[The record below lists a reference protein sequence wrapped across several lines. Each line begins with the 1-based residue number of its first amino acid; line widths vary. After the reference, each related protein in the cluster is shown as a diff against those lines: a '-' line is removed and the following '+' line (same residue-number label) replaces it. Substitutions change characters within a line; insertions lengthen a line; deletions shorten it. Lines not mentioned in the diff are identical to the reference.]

1 MKHPSKWSKGEA
13 GMVFIS
19 LPLLWGLVSAL
30 TYLVAAYGLVVIDV
44 FAAVL
49 SLTVGAIL
57 LHQHREAERKRSLDL
72 IDERSRAECAAI
84 LGQGASSYYNLQ
96 PGEAVIPL
104 NSGVY
109 VKPKTDPPRP
119 DECLSGIEHHNP
131 FTLEPE
137 QCDCAKTLCS
147 PQVPRISLTTRLS

>member
-57 LHQHREAERKRSLDL
+57 LHQHREAEHKRTLDL
-72 IDERSRAECAAI
+72 IDEGSRAKCAAI
-84 LGQGASSYYNLQ
+84 LGQDASSYYALQ

-104 NSGVY
+104 RPKSG
-109 VKPKTDPPRP
+109 PPRP
-119 DECLSGIEHHNP
+119 DKCSSGIEHHNP

-137 QCDCAKTLCS
+137 ECNC
-147 PQVPRISLTTRLS
+147 VPLLRRLS

>member
-13 GMVFIS
+13 GMVFIR

-30 TYLVAAYGLVVIDV
+30 IFLVTAYGLVVIDV

-57 LHQHREAERKRSLDL
+57 LHQHREAERRRDMQIVGEDKQRYG
-72 IDERSRAECAAI
+72 EVRVTRA
-84 LGQGASSYYNLQ
+84 SYYSLQ

-104 NSGVY
+104 RPRSG
-109 VKPKTDPPRP
+109 PPRL
-119 DECLSGIEHHNP
+119 EKCSSSIEHHNP

-137 QCDCAKTLCS
+137 ECDCC
-147 PQVPRISLTTRLS
+147 VPLLRRLS

>member
-1 MKHPSKWSKGEA
+1 MKRPSKWSKGEA

-49 SLTVGAIL
+49 SLTAGAVL
-57 LHQHREAERKRSLDL
+57 LHQHREAEHKSGTQ
-72 IDERSRAECAAI
+72 IVQAEPRRQREA
-84 LGQGASSYYNLQ
+84 SYYSLQ

-104 NSGVY
+104 RPKSG
-109 VKPKTDPPRP
+109 PPRL
-119 DECLSGIEHHNP
+119 EKCSSSIEHHNP

-137 QCDCAKTLCS
+137 ECDCC
-147 PQVPRISLTTRLS
+147 VPLLRRLS